1 MGRRSNARD
10 RLIANAGRLF
20 RHHGFEAVGVAQ
32 LCKEANVNKGSF
44 YHFFSSKRE
53 LLIEV
58 LDNAW
63 DETGLLTS
71 WETKIPDQPIEQL
84 RQYLQELFAYHYAE
98 REANGRVCGSLL
110 ANVALELS
118 AQDEHVNMKLNE
130 LFNREIDAFRNLLTE
145 ASNQGKINVDNPV
158 NTAKALVACLHGLI
172 MLAKISDN
180 LEAIPNS
187 EVELLRLVGN
197 VKQSQT

>member
-1 MGRRSNARD
+1 MGRRSNARE
-10 RLIANAGRLF
+10 RLITQAGYLF

-32 LCKEANVNKGSF
+32 LCKAADVHKGSF

-53 LLIEV
+53 LLLEV
-58 LDNAW
+58 LDDTW

-71 WETKIPDQPIEQL
+71 WETETPDQPIEQF

-98 REANGRVCGSLL
+98 REANGRICGSLL
-110 ANVALELS
+110 SNVALEFS
-118 AQDEHVNMKLNE
+118 AQDKQVNSKLNE
-130 LFNREIDAFRNLLTE
+130 LFNREISVFRNLLTE
-145 ASNQGKINVDNPV
+145 ALNQGKININNPA
-158 NTAKALVACLHGLI
+158 NAAKTLVACLHGLV

-187 EVELLRLVGN
+187 EIELLRLIGN
-197 VKQSQT
+197 VK